1 MEDTLK
7 SIGEIILIIVGG
19 LLICFLTFGCQQAI
33 DSNKY
38 NDGVCDCG
46 GHFYYEQAVGHRF
59 STNYIY
65 ACDKCGKRIELCYT
79 PTESDPIENQINSD
93 ADSWMTEEHNSEEN

>member
-1 MEDTLK
+1 MTDNLK
-7 SIGEIILIIVGG
+7 FVGEILLIIVG
-19 LLICFLTFGCQQAI
+19 LFLICGITYGCQQAV
-33 DSNKY
+33 DSTKY

-59 STNYIY
+59 TTNYIY

-79 PTESDPIENQINSD
+79 PTASDPVENQINPD
-93 ADSWMTEEHNSEEN
+93 ANS